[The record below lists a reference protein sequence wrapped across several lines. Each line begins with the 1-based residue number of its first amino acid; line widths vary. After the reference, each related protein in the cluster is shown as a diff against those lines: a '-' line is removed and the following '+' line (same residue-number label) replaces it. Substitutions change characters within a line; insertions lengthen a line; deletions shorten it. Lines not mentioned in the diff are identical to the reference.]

1 LGKKTQ
7 AMPNFAPILQNV
19 GKYINLTQSEKDYF
33 TSLLKHRTLKR
44 RQFLVQAFDVCKY
57 ESFILKGCLKEY
69 FTDDN
74 GKDHIVRFVTEEY
87 WTSDIESFI
96 KGTPATLN
104 IEALED
110 CELLQIDYASLELL
124 FQTNP
129 KFERFYRIAFQESYI
144 SFQNRIISNL
154 SKSIEDRYQ
163 DFAKK
168 YPTLVQRVPQ
178 NQIAAY
184 LGVSAEFLSK
194 VKQNLARK

>member
-1 LGKKTQ
+1 
-7 AMPNFAPILQNV
+7 MPNFAPILQNV